1 MKKLLNVPFVILTI
15 SLVLGIILG
24 YYISISLRIAI
35 ILQTASITGLTIS
48 WWYANRIF
56 RSTIHFSGLV
66 IITFFFFGTTLVE
79 LYHPKNDPF
88 HFTNRL
94 NNSEPHVTFE
104 FSVKK
109 RLKSTSFYDKY
120 IISLTSLENNKVT
133 GDVLLKLPNKSLKTK
148 LITGTS
154 YLTYALLK
162 PIPKPLNPN
171 QFNYASYMGY
181 EYVYYQTT
189 IDFKNL
195 ILTDKTNF
203 SLYRLADI
211 IRADIFKNLSNYT
224 FTGKQLAIIN
234 ALILGQKQDID
245 IDTFKDYQNAGAT
258 HILAVSGLHI
268 GILLILL
275 NFLLKPLDYIFK
287 RSREL
292 KIVLTIIA
300 LWSFAIIAGLSPS
313 ILRAATMFSFITIG
327 TYFRS
332 KTSIYNA
339 LIISI
344 FILVILD
351 PLLIFSVGFQLSY
364 VAVFSII
371 WMQPHLVKIYK
382 PRFYIDKILWE
393 TLTVTITAQIG
404 LLPLLLFYFH
414 QFPLLFI
421 ISNLIIIPILGIV
434 LGLGILVI
442 LLAKIHLLT
451 DWIVMTY
458 GNLIDFINTIIHWVA
473 AQKAFIIKDI
483 SFSSKILV
491 SGYLLTIVFIQTLRN
506 YHIKRLFALSVVIAL
521 FLSVLVYEK
530 KISHKVEELIVFHNP
545 RNTIIGVSE
554 NQQLKI
560 FSKDSI
566 TDTTIDFLI
575 RGHVVANNFE
585 LSPPQILHNIYT
597 YKDKRIF
604 IIDENGIYD
613 LPNFKADIILLINS
627 PKIHLDKVIEQI
639 QPEQI
644 IADGSN
650 YRSYLDRWESTCLKQ
665 KIPFHRTDKKGAYIL
680 K

>member
-24 YYISISLRIAI
+24 YYISISLRLVI
-35 ILQTASITGLTIS
+35 ILQTASITGLVIS
-48 WWYANRIF
+48 WWYANKIF

-66 IITFFFFGTTLVE
+66 IITFFFFGITLVE

-94 NNSEPHVTFE
+94 NNSERQVPFE
-104 FSVKK
+104 FLVKK

-133 GDVLLKLPNKSLKTK
+133 GDVLLRLPNKSLKTK

-154 YLTYALLK
+154 YLTYAPLK
-162 PIPKPLNPN
+162 PIPKPSNPN
-171 QFNYASYMGY
+171 QFNYATYMGY
-181 EYVYYQTT
+181 EYVFYQTT

-195 ILTDKTNF
+195 ILTDKTKF
-203 SLYRLADI
+203 SLYRVADI
-211 IRADIFKNLSNYT
+211 IRTDILKNLSKHT
-224 FTGKQLAIIN
+224 FTRKQLAIIN

-258 HILAVSGLHI
+258 HILAVSGLHV

-292 KIVLTIIA
+292 KIVLIIIA

-313 ILRAATMFSFITIG
+313 ILRAAAMFSFVTIG

-344 FILVILD
+344 FILLTID
-351 PLLIFSVGFQLSY
+351 PLLTFSVGFQLSY

-371 WMQPHLVKIYK
+371 WMQPHLVKRYK

-421 ISNLIIIPILGIV
+421 ISNLIIIPILGII

-442 LLAKIHLLT
+442 LLAEIHLLT
-451 DWIVMTY
+451 DWIVMVY
-458 GNLIDFINTIIHWVA
+458 GNLIDFINTIVYWVA
-473 AQKAFIIKDI
+473 SQKAFIIKDI
-483 SFSSKILV
+483 SFSSKMLV
-491 SGYLLTIVFIQTLRN
+491 SGYLLTIVFIQTLKN
-506 YHIKRLFALSVVIAL
+506 YHIKRLFALSLLLVL
-521 FLSVLVYEK
+521 FLSVLAYEK
-530 KISHKVEELIVFHNP
+530 SISLNTEELIVFHNP

-575 RGHVVANNFE
+575 KGHVVANNFK
-585 LSPPQILHNIYT
+585 LLTPQTLHNIYT
-597 YKDKRIF
+597 YKDKRIL
-604 IIDENGIYD
+604 IIDNNGIYE

-627 PKIHLDKVIEQI
+627 PKIHLEKVIEQI
-639 QPEQI
+639 HPEQI

-650 YRSYLDRWESTCLKQ
+650 YRSYLNRWESTCLKQ

>member
-15 SLVLGIILG
+15 SLVLGIIVG
-24 YYISISLRIAI
+24 YYISISLKLAI
-35 ILQTASITGLTIS
+35 ILQTVSITGLVIS
-48 WWYANRIF
+48 WWYANKIF
-56 RSTIHFSGLV
+56 RSAIHFSGLV
-66 IITFFFFGTTLVE
+66 ITTFLFFGITLVT

-88 HFTNRL
+88 HLTNQL
-94 NNSEPHVTFE
+94 NNHERHVAFE
-104 FSVKK
+104 FAIKK

-133 GDVLLKLPNKSLKTK
+133 GDVLLRLPNKTLKTK
-148 LITGTS
+148 LITGES
-154 YLTYALLK
+154 YLTYALLE
-162 PIPKPLNPN
+162 PIPEPSNPN
-171 QFNYASYMGY
+171 QFNYATYMSY
-181 EYVYYQTT
+181 EYVFYQTT
-189 IDFKNL
+189 PDFKDL
-195 ILTDKTNF
+195 ILTNKTKF
-203 SLYRLADI
+203 SAYRLADI
-211 IRADIFKNLSNYT
+211 IRTDILKNLTNYT
-224 FTGKQLAIIN
+224 FTSKQLAITN

-258 HILAVSGLHI
+258 HILAVSGLHV

-275 NFLLKPLDYIFK
+275 NFILKPLDYIFK
-287 RSREL
+287 KSREL
-292 KIVLTIIA
+292 KIVLIIIV
-300 LWSFAIIAGLSPS
+300 LWCFAIIAGLSPS
-313 ILRAATMFSFITIG
+313 ILRAATMFSFVTIG

-339 LIISI
+339 LVISI
-344 FILVILD
+344 FILLTMD

-364 VAVFSII
+364 IAVFSII

-382 PRFYIDKILWE
+382 PKFYIDKILWK

-442 LLAKIHLLT
+442 ILAQMNLLS
-451 DWIVMTY
+451 DWIALIY
-458 GNLIDFINTIIHWVA
+458 GSLIDVINIIIHWVA
-473 AQKAFIIKDI
+473 AQKVFIIKDI
-483 SFSSKILV
+483 SFSGRMLI
-491 SGYLLTIVFIQTLRN
+491 SGYLLIIVFIQTLKN
-506 YHIKRLFALSVVIAL
+506 YHVKKLFALSIALTL
-521 FLSVLVYEK
+521 FLSVIVYEK
-530 KISHKVEELIVFHNP
+530 YISHNIEELIVFHNH
-545 RNTIIGVSE
+545 RNTTIGVSE
-554 NQQLKI
+554 NQQLKL

-566 TDTTIDFLI
+566 TDTTIDFLTK
-575 RGHVVANNFE
+575 GYLVANNFE
-585 LSPPQILHNIYT
+585 LLPPQILHNIYT

-604 IIDENGIYD
+604 IIDNNGIYE
-613 LPNFKADIILLINS
+613 LPNFRADIILLINS

-639 QPEQI
+639 QPKQI

-650 YRSYLDRWESTCLKQ
+650 YISYLDRWENTCIKQ

>member
-15 SLVLGIILG
+15 SLVLGIIFG

-35 ILQTASITGLTIS
+35 ILQTASITGLAIS
-48 WWYANRIF
+48 WWYANKIF

-66 IITFFFFGTTLVE
+66 IITFFFFGITLVE

-94 NNSEPHVTFE
+94 NNSERQVALV
-104 FSVKK
+104 FSIKK

-120 IISLTSLENNKVT
+120 IISLTSLGNNRVT
-133 GDVLLKLPNKSLKTK
+133 GDILLRLPNKSLKTK
-148 LITGTS
+148 LITGES
-154 YLTYALLK
+154 YLTYALIE
-162 PIPKPLNPN
+162 PIPEPSNPN
-171 QFNYASYMGY
+171 QFNYATYMSY
-181 EYVYYQTT
+181 EYVFYQTT
-189 IDFKNL
+189 PDFKNL
-195 ILTDKTNF
+195 ILINKTKF
-203 SLYRLADI
+203 SVYRAADI
-211 IRADIFKNLSNYT
+211 IRTDILKNLTNYT
-224 FTGKQLAIIN
+224 FTSKQLAIIN

-258 HILAVSGLHI
+258 HILAVSGLHV

-275 NFLLKPLDYIFK
+275 NFLLKPLDYLFK

-292 KIVLTIIA
+292 KIVLIIIV

-313 ILRAATMFSFITIG
+313 ILRAATMFSFVTIG
-327 TYFRS
+327 SYFRS

-344 FILVILD
+344 FILLTID
-351 PLLIFSVGFQLSY
+351 PLLVFSVGFQLSY

-421 ISNLIIIPILGIV
+421 VSNLIIIPILGIV

-442 LLAKIHLLT
+442 LLAEIHLLA
-451 DWIVMTY
+451 DWIVLIY
-458 GNLIDFINTIIHWVA
+458 GNLIDFINIIVHWVA

-483 SFSSKILV
+483 TFSKRTLV
-491 SGYLLTIVFIQTLRN
+491 SGYLLIIIFIRTLKN
-506 YHIKRLFALSVVIAL
+506 YHIKKLFLLSLMLVL
-521 FLSVLVYEK
+521 FLSVLAYEK
-530 KISHKVEELIVFHNP
+530 SISLSTEELIVFHNH

-554 NQQLKI
+554 NQQLKL

-566 TDTTIDFLI
+566 TDATIDFLTK
-575 RGHVVANNFE
+575 GYLVSNNLE
-585 LSPPQILHNIYT
+585 LLPSQTLHNIYT
-597 YKDKRIF
+597 YKDKRIL
-604 IIDENGIYD
+604 IIDNNGIYE

-627 PKIHLDKVIEQI
+627 PKIHLEKVIEQI

-644 IADGSN
+644 IADGS
-650 YRSYLDRWESTCLKQ
+650 SYKSYINRWERTCLKQ